1 MNVRRAPIEGLLLIE
16 PKVWRDD
23 RGFFLESYQARRYAD
38 AGLPERFVQDNHS
51 CSARG
56 VLRGLHGQF
65 HKPQGKLVRVIEGE
79 IWDVAVDLR
88 PGSPTFGQHFGVT
101 LTADNFLQFYI
112 PPGFAHGFCVLSER
126 AQLEYKCTEYYHP
139 ELEFVLLWNDPKLG
153 IPWPVRDPVLSARD
167 RAGMPFGEIKAR
179 LLGGED
185 QWGL

>member
-1 MNVRRAPIEGLLLIE
+1 MEVRGTPIEGLLVIQ

-65 HKPQGKLVRVIEGE
+65 PRAQGKLVRVIEGE

-88 PGSPTFGQHFGVT
+88 PGSPTYGRHYGLT

-112 PPGFAHGFCVLSER
+112 PPGFAHGFCVLSDR
-126 AQLEYKCTEYYHP
+126 AQLEYKCTEYYYP
-139 ELEFVLLWNDPKLG
+139 EDEFVLRWDDPALA
-153 IPWPVRDPVLSARD
+153 IPWPVRDPILSSRD
-167 RAGMPFGEIKAR
+167 Q
-179 LLGGED
+179 GGLPLAALEEALRSRG
-185 QWGL
+185 WNG